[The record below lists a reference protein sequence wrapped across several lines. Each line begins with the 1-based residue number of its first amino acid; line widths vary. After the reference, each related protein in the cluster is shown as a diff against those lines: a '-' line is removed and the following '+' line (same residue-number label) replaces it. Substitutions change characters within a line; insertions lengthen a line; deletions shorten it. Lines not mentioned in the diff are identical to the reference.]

1 MIARVLTLM
10 LVSSFD
16 MDDSPAVILLKLR
29 TVKAMPA
36 VMAIRRNILS
46 TPPSLSAS
54 QVTPL
59 RSRFRTL
66 MTLLKA
72 DTMKRPIPSVMP
84 SVSFVW
90 ASHRPHLLRMTVK
103 ASVMLYCTFPNSASI
118 SVALSRKAIF
128 RSFTLMAPLDAI
140 SSSWSEVVPSRLFR
154 RATAS
159 GARSRSWL
167 MVSLS
172 TYPFWKDLLMASISE
187 AISSLVL
194 PALLNNIVAALLNF
208 TASSTLPKSW
218 ELPLMSMDT
227 TLAVSEYEVLVASA
241 AAMICSWIS
250 RCSPRAEVALR
261 IWLLT
266 RVNSS
271 TSSFTEARLRPTPMA
286 PRSRVAVSLMPEIVL
301 LTLSTSCSFTLK
313 PTLLINSEI
322 VNRHH
327 LSFAYF
333 C

>member
-1 MIARVLTLM
+1 MKLKKSSTTRASRRATAMIARVLTLM

-128 RSFTLMAPLDAI
+128 RRRWTPFLRAGPRWCPVACSGGPPPPAPA
-140 SSSWSEVVPSRLFR
+140 P
-154 RATAS
+154 
-159 GARSRSWL
+159 GAG
-167 MVSLS
+167 
-172 TYPFWKDLLMASISE
+172 
-187 AISSLVL
+187 
-194 PALLNNIVAALLNF
+194 
-208 TASSTLPKSW
+208 
-218 ELPLMSMDT
+218 
-227 TLAVSEYEVLVASA
+227 
-241 AAMICSWIS
+241 
-250 RCSPRAEVALR
+250 
-261 IWLLT
+261 
-266 RVNSS
+266 
-271 TSSFTEARLRPTPMA
+271 
-286 PRSRVAVSLMPEIVL
+286 
-301 LTLSTSCSFTLK
+301 
-313 PTLLINSEI
+313 
-322 VNRHH
+322 
-327 LSFAYF
+327 
-333 C
+333 

>member
-1 MIARVLTLM
+1 
-10 LVSSFD
+10 
-16 MDDSPAVILLKLR
+16 
-29 TVKAMPA
+29 
-36 VMAIRRNILS
+36 
-46 TPPSLSAS
+46 
-54 QVTPL
+54 
-59 RSRFRTL
+59 
-66 MTLLKA
+66 
-72 DTMKRPIPSVMP
+72 
-84 SVSFVW
+84 
-90 ASHRPHLLRMTVK
+90 
-103 ASVMLYCTFPNSASI
+103 MLYCTFPNSASI